1 MADTGRDDRVSS
13 GLMRFLDS
21 LTPDERAQF
30 AEVMRQPNTFLA
42 EDITDL
48 LVILDGLNRN

>member
-1 MADTGRDDRVSS
+1 MADMGRDDKAST
-13 GLMRFLDS
+13 GLMRFLDT

-48 LVILDGLNRN
+48 LVILDGLNKN